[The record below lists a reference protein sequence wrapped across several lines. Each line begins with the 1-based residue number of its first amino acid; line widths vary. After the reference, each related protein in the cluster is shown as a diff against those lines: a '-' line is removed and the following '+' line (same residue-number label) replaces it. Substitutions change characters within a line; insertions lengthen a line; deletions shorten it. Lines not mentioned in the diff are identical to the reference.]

1 LTTDKV
7 LGLNFE
13 EIVSCLFADYSPP
26 EEENV
31 EETEEPVEAEEE
43 EADGTIESDRKSIES
58 GRHDE
63 VVPDSDEPETEI
75 ELERPR
81 PKPRTVFL
89 SDAKTN
95 NSLEVGD
102 KMSGLGKKRML
113 RGGWAPRHLA

>member
-1 LTTDKV
+1 MTTDKV

-13 EIVSCLFADYSPP
+13 EIVSCFFADYSPP

-43 EADGTIESDRKSIES
+43 EAYGMIESDRKSIES

-75 ELERPR
+75 EPPR

-102 KMSGLGKKRML
+102 KMSGLGKKCML